1 MIKAYFLR
9 NEKGALYGFRVKDH
23 ADSVVCSAVSAL
35 VTNCVNSM
43 EELTDAKVKYKSKE
57 KDGVIKCE
65 VPKLRKGEHHRD
77 ADLLLRALRLGLISI
92 AIEYDEHIRV
102 YDEEV

>member
-1 MIKAYFLR
+1 MIRAYFYR
-9 NEKGALYGFRVKDH
+9 NEKSEICGFKVKDH
-23 ADSVVCSAVSAL
+23 ADSIICSAVSAL
-35 VTNCVNSM
+35 VMNCVNSI

-65 VPKLRKGEHHRD
+65 LPKVKKGEHHRD

>member
-1 MIKAYFLR
+1 MIRAYFYR
-9 NEKGALYGFRVKDH
+9 NEKGGICGFKVKDH
-23 ADSVVCSAVSAL
+23 ADSIVCAAVSAL
-35 VTNCVNSM
+35 VMNCVNAI

-57 KDGVIKCE
+57 KDGAIKCE
-65 VPKLRKGEHHRD
+65 LPKIKKGEHHHD
-77 ADLLLRALRLGLISI
+77 ADLLLQALRLGVISI